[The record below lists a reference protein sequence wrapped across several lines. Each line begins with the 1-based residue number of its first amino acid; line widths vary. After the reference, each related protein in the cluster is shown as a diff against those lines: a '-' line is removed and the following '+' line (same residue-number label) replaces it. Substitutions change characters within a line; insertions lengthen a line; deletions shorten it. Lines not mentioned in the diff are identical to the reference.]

1 MGQIR
6 WTERASFNLENIHT
20 YIAKDS
26 PFFATKFIE
35 ALIDAIKIL
44 ENTPNCGR
52 VVPEL
57 ESYEFRELIY
67 KGYRI
72 VYRIISEDKDIEVL
86 AIVHSSRDL
95 KENMIKD

>member
-67 KGYRI
+67 
-72 VYRIISEDKDIEVL
+72 EDL
-86 AIVHSSRDL
+86 AIFILL
-95 KENMIKD
+95 KILDFLAQNFSDFIFLS